1 MASKWFWAIFLLALA
16 SLIFALIIGPPK
28 VKSTEN
34 DIRSALS
41 SAGYENI
48 DVNMS
53 GHVAKLS
60 GEAASADAKSDILRI
75 ARDTECSTCRKK
87 KDKSKVWKKVK
98 DDITV
103 KKVAAIPTQS
113 PYTFSG
119 TKAANGSVVLSG
131 YVPSKDSKADILEK
145 ANAIF
150 DGRVTDRTIKIAA
163 GAPDAN
169 FQAVSESYMNQLEF
183 LDQGRFNQE
192 DHKGWITGTTS
203 DASIRDRINA
213 VGAGLPAK
221 YASGFNSDIKVPA
234 APVVA
239 QSQTDCQELF
249 DGLNRDNKI
258 QFETNRANIKGES
271 SYDLLNKLAAAA
283 KECAAFR
290 ININGHTDSVGDANY
305 NLNLSQ
311 ARADTVRNY
320 LASQQVDINRL
331 TSQGFGETDPIAT
344 NSTREGRAQNRRITF
359 TVTQAQ

>member
-1 MASKWFWAIFLLALA
+1 MASKWFKAIFLLAIA
-16 SLIFALIIGPPK
+16 SLILGLIFGMSK
-28 VKSTEN
+28 VKSMEN
-34 DIRSALS
+34 DIRTALNG
-41 SAGYENI
+41 AGYENI
-48 DVNMS
+48 DVSMS
-53 GHVAKLS
+53 GNVAKLS
-60 GEAASADAKSDILRI
+60 GEAANNDAKSDALRV
-75 ARDTECSTCRKK
+75 ARDTECTKCKK
-87 KDKSKVWKKVK
+87 KRQWHVVK
-98 DDITV
+98 DSIDV
-103 KKVAAIPTQS
+103 KKAEALPTQS

-119 TKAANGSVVLSG
+119 VKASDGSVVLSG
-131 YVPSKDSKADILEK
+131 YVPSKDSKADILRK
-145 ANAIF
+145 ANSIF

-169 FQAVSESYMNQLEF
+169 FQAVSESYMNQLEL

-192 DHKGWITGTTS
+192 DRKGWITGSAS

-213 VGAGLPAK
+213 VGAGLPAR

-258 QFETNRANIKGES
+258 QFETNRANIKGEA

-311 ARADTVRNY
+311 DRADTVRNY